1 MTVENGIFW
10 GSLEDLFPMGIVFG
24 LSSDPRLTGVH
35 FTLICRTCRDPTGNN
50 TIPTC
55 QFPSAANFERADT
68 SGDNNF
74 ARKCALVSNSMNGKQ
89 LSDDL
94 SNPSLY

>member
-1 MTVENGIFW
+1 
-10 GSLEDLFPMGIVFG
+10 MGIVCS
-24 LSSDPRLTGVH
+24 LSPNPRLTGVH
-35 FTLICRTCRDPTGNN
+35 FTLICRTRRDPTGNS

-74 ARKCALVSNSMNGKQ
+74 VRKCALVSDSMNDKQ
-89 LSDDL
+89 LGDDL